1 VKPAL
6 HCLLMAAFEGG
17 EGVGGAGSNRRR
29 HCTEAGEGLEVEDG
43 ADGRA
48 PSVSGREGERAL
60 VGRCGF
66 VGRKRSWAA
75 RAGKKGRER
84 EERAGL
90 WWAVCGPKASAGP
103 RMEKK
108 RRG

>member
-1 VKPAL
+1 MQIKSR
-6 HCLLMAAFEGG
+6 FEGG
-17 EGVGGAGSNRRR
+17 GKAWEMEKRPAAARLTGGCAARGEGRRR
-29 HCTEAGEGLEVEDG
+29 EVGDDPDRWAPPVGE
-43 ADGRA
+43 
-48 PSVSGREGERAL
+48 
-60 VGRCGF
+60 
-66 VGRKRSWAA
+66 
-75 RAGKKGRER
+75 RER